1 MATIHRSIQDGTT
14 SVPVPGTG
22 DRDVEFVFDAPR
34 LSASTSRD
42 DRPFLS
48 YTVNPLSNAEAN
60 LVVSIN
66 GTEIVNET
74 FTSTMKRTLVEI
86 FDRSALV
93 ANDNDLRVLVPS
105 PGSLSISD
113 LIVGYTS
120 T

>member
-1 MATIHRSIQDGTT
+1 MATIHRSIQDSTQA
-14 SVPVPGTG
+14 VPVPGTG

-34 LSASTSRD
+34 LSPSTSRD

-48 YTVNPLSNAEAN
+48 YTVNPLSDAAAN

-66 GTEIVNET
+66 GDEIVNET
-74 FTSTMKRTLVEI
+74 FTSSMKRTLVEI
-86 FDRSALV
+86 FDRSVLDS
-93 ANDNDLRVLVPS
+93 NDNDLRVLVPT

>member
-1 MATIHRSIQDGTT
+1 MPTIHRSIQDSTAAI
-14 SVPVPGTG
+14 PVPGTG

-74 FTSTMKRTLVEI
+74 FTSSPKRTLVEI
-86 FDRSALV
+86 FDRSVLDGT
-93 ANDNDLRVLVPS
+93 DNDLRVLVPS
-105 PGSLSISD
+105 PGSLSVSD

-120 T
+120 A